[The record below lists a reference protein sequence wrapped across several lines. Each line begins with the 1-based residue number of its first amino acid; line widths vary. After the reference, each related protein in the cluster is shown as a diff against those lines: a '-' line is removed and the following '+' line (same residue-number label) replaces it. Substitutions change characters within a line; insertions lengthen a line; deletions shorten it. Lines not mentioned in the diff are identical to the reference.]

1 VSRLRYRYD
10 DERRRQPGY
19 RAKRS
24 IVRDLWLGAGVLMIV
39 VSQPAAVC
47 VVALATTF
55 ASFMILDETS

>member
-1 VSRLRYRYD
+1 
-10 DERRRQPGY
+10 
-19 RAKRS
+19 
-24 IVRDLWLGAGVLMIV
+24 MIV